1 MPQIVVQQPPEDILN
16 IRNESDD
23 DADDDME
30 DEEEYKSCEDRQ

>member
-1 MPQIVVQQPPEDILN
+1 MPQIVVQQPREDILN

>member
-16 IRNESDD
+16 IRNESDY